1 MARMTSDAAAVPAA
15 EATPVVEV
23 LEAVETVLEEKPLMR
38 GWLHTGMF
46 PAVVIAGLVLMAFT
60 DSTRARVACGVYILT
75 ACLLFGVSAV
85 YHRGTW
91 GPRGEAILRRLDHA
105 NIFLIIAGTYTPL
118 TVLLLPPSTGR
129 TLLWAVWIAA
139 AAGIAFRVF
148 WVGAPRWL
156 YTPCYIAMGWAAV
169 FFLPDFMRT
178 GGIAVL
184 VLVIVGGLLYSVG
197 GVIYGMK
204 RPNPPPLLR
213 LPRGLPLADPR
224 GLRGP
229 LRRHLAR
236 RVPALIQGGPAPV
249 AAPVGVPRAQA
260 ESEPELCRAAPK
272 SRSASS
278 PKTALSFSSAM
289 PSAYPWNASPATAW
303 TAGVAYCGSTRSM
316 GKGSP
321 GGQGPGQFL
330 GQGILG
336 CGGVGHMSSPTACRI
351 SRASRPPGAPRSPS
365 RRPLSPSAGRPSAA
379 VRAAGAAVG

>member
-1 MARMTSDAAAVPAA
+1 MTSDAAAPAAVPAA
-15 EATPVVEV
+15 APDAPEA
-23 LEAVETVLEEKPLMR
+23 KPLMR
-38 GWLHTGMF
+38 GWLHLGMF
-46 PAVVIAGLVLMAFT
+46 PAVVVAGLVLMAFT

-129 TLLWAVWIAA
+129 TLLWAVWLAA

-184 VLVIVGGLLYSVG
+184 VLVIVGGLLYSAG

-204 RPNPPPLLR
+204 RPNPS
-213 LPRGLPLADPR
+213 PRFFGFHEVFHSLTLAAFVAHYV
-224 GLRGP
+224 GIS
-229 LRRHLAR
+229 LA
-236 RVPALIQGGPAPV
+236 
-249 AAPVGVPRAQA
+249 
-260 ESEPELCRAAPK
+260 
-272 SRSASS
+272 
-278 PKTALSFSSAM
+278 
-289 PSAYPWNASPATAW
+289 AYS
-303 TAGVAYCGSTRSM
+303 
-316 GKGSP
+316 
-321 GGQGPGQFL
+321 
-330 GQGILG
+330 
-336 CGGVGHMSSPTACRI
+336 H
-351 SRASRPPGAPRSPS
+351 
-365 RRPLSPSAGRPSAA
+365 
-379 VRAAGAAVG
+379 